1 MKSGHATALVAGM
14 FGSFA
19 LILMTMVLLVRS
31 GGSGTRSART
41 SATLATVEQTIE
53 SQAPP
58 KSPASSRRADEAVA
72 NPTADAPTGRETA
85 PKTPEPQ
92 NPPPIRRRRG
102 ATSSPPKVGREMQ
115 RKLEREQKEMR
126 LLKAEMERRL
136 EDQMVERQTKLTR
149 LARSCESLPPGEAA
163 QTLLTL
169 DDETIAAILGKM
181 DRNSALG
188 VAAVLQRLGRP
199 KATAF

>member
-1 MKSGHATALVAGM
+1 
-14 FGSFA
+14 
-19 LILMTMVLLVRS
+19 
-31 GGSGTRSART
+31 
-41 SATLATVEQTIE
+41 
-53 SQAPP
+53 
-58 KSPASSRRADEAVA
+58 
-72 NPTADAPTGRETA
+72 
-85 PKTPEPQ
+85 
-92 NPPPIRRRRG
+92 
-102 ATSSPPKVGREMQ
+102 MQ